1 MSSWGKRD
9 KNVLSVLFNFFL
21 IVFLIFCSSP
31 QFVSCCVAVL
41 QNPEMPWELSMFY
54 LFFLHFH
61 LPPALEGDTAW
72 FWTFIFGILK
82 PKIWQGDSQL
92 WSMPN
97 LEGVFFLFIAS
108 ERITGISTRGKSQNC
123 LTLVIFFS
131 LHIRRV
137 QYIYFYRAEF
147 LRFECKYLHLFFFSF
162 FQKPH
167 ETVLIRLATN
177 SLCLRHAW
185 ASVKLIHGFICLYFS
200 NKQNIYV
207 Q

>member
-41 QNPEMPWELSMFY
+41 QNPEMPWELSIFNYFFY
-54 LFFLHFH
+54 ISTYPLRWKETQLDFGHSFLEYWS
-61 LPPALEGDTAW
+61 LK
-72 FWTFIFGILK
+72 FGRVIHK
-82 PKIWQGDSQL
+82 QL

-108 ERITGISTRGKSQNC
+108 ERIAGISTRGKSQNC

-147 LRFECKYLHLFFFSF
+147 LRFECKYLHLVFFLSF
-162 FQKPH
+162 KSHTRPF
-167 ETVLIRLATN
+167 
-177 SLCLRHAW
+177 
-185 ASVKLIHGFICLYFS
+185 
-200 NKQNIYV
+200 
-207 Q
+207 